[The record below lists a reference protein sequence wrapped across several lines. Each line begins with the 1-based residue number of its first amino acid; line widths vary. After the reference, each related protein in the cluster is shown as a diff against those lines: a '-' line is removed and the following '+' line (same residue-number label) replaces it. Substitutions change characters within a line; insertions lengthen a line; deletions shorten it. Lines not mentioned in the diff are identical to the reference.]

1 MITFTTL
8 PRLPQRI
15 DVSALTPKALAGL
28 SASAIEALPMWLGTS
43 SVRVAD
49 VFKVSVTADGSD
61 RVVFAG
67 DEPTLEHIGAGMD
80 DGEILVEGPAG
91 CHAGRAMKGGALH
104 IMGPAGD
111 YAGAGMSG
119 GMLTVTGSAGDFVGG
134 GLPGQTSGMSGG
146 AIVIGGNVGERLG
159 DRLRRGVIVAM
170 GDAGDHCAS
179 RAVAGTI
186 WVRGRVGTAPAQGM
200 KRASLLLERM
210 PDALPTFLDCGRHE
224 LGMLRLLLPS
234 LDRLAGTD
242 IAKRSSGWA
251 HRFLGCVGVDG
262 RGEVL
267 VIS

>member
-8 PRLPQRI
+8 PRLPQRA
-15 DVSALTPKALAGL
+15 DVSSLTPRALAGL
-28 SASAIEALPMWLGTS
+28 SAAAIEALPLWLGNRP
-43 SVRVAD
+43 VAVAD
-49 VFKVSVTADGSD
+49 VFKVAVTADDGG

-67 DEPTLEHIGAGMD
+67 DEPVLEQIGAGME
-80 DGEILVEGPAG
+80 DGEIFVEGPAG
-91 CHAGRAMKGGALH
+91 CHAGRGMKGGALH

-111 YAGAGMSG
+111 YAGAGMTG
-119 GMLTVTGSAGDFVGG
+119 GMLTVTGSAGDFVGAAS
-134 GLPGQTSGMSGG
+134 PGQTSGMSGG
-146 AIVIGGNVGERLG
+146 AIVVGGDVGMRFG
-159 DRLRRGVIVAM
+159 DRLRRGVVVAM

-186 WVRGRVGTAPAQGM
+186 WVRGRLGAAPAQGM
-200 KRASLLLERM
+200 KRATVLLERM
-210 PDALPTFLDCGRHE
+210 PDSLPTFLDCGRHE

-251 HRFLGCVGVDG
+251 QRFMGCVGVDG

-267 VIS
+267 VMS